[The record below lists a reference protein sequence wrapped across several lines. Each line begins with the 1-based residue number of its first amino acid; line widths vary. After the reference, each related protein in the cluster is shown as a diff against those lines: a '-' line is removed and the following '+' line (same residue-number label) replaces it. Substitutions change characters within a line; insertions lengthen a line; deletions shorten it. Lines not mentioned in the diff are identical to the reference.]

1 MYLRGEVLSHNTIST
16 SPHLLRC
23 MYQARKVSGHV
34 LCVSGIEFPSFYD
47 LDNIIT
53 KWRDTGT
60 SNDLQGIV
68 QKNKD

>member
-1 MYLRGEVLSHNTIST
+1 
-16 SPHLLRC
+16 

-47 LDNIIT
+47 FAMHFGL
-53 KWRDTGT
+53 GT